1 MKRIF
6 EVDPWKVT
14 THEFSKEDKRLQES
28 ITAIGNDYMGMR
40 GNFEEGY
47 SGDTLQGT
55 YLAGVWFPDKTVV
68 GWWKNGYPKYF
79 GKTPNAPSFI
89 GIGITVNGEK
99 IDLAKVKFSD
109 FELSLDMHQGLLS
122 RSFIYEGKDVKVKF
136 EFERFLHIV
145 QKEAALIKSDST

>member
-47 SGDTLQGT
+47 SGDTP
-55 YLAGVWFPDKTVV
+55 A
-68 GWWKNGYPKYF
+68 KYV
-79 GKTPNAPSFI
+79 P
-89 GIGITVNGEK
+89 
-99 IDLAKVKFSD
+99 
-109 FELSLDMHQGLLS
+109 
-122 RSFIYEGKDVKVKF
+122 
-136 EFERFLHIV
+136 
-145 QKEAALIKSDST
+145 

>member
-68 GWWKNGYPKYF
+68 G
-79 GKTPNAPSFI
+79 S
-89 GIGITVNGEK
+89 V
-99 IDLAKVKFSD
+99 AKF
-109 FELSLDMHQGLLS
+109 
-122 RSFIYEGKDVKVKF
+122 
-136 EFERFLHIV
+136 
-145 QKEAALIKSDST
+145 